1 MKQDDRFR
9 PKLGRPRGAKS
20 ELRYLQGVLHAVAR
34 AGGTVLAAQIRKRN
48 FDGSRIG
55 RGAGVGRVLADRHVA
70 FRSRRVVIKARIV
83 KIAGSGLKAAQLH
96 LRYVQRDGVTREGR
110 PGELYDRDGDQV
122 DGKAFIARA
131 EGDRHQFRFIVAAED
146 GEEYEDLK
154 PVTRR
159 LMARMEEDLGTKL
172 DWVAV
177 DHFNTGHPH
186 THIIV
191 RGKEDRSQD
200 LIIAREYI
208 SHGMRQR
215 ASEIVTLDLG
225 PRTDLEIEQKRAQEK
240 TQDRFTP
247 IDRQLVWEAGE
258 GGGMVRASLPSGRE
272 PAEQTWRAGRLRHL
286 ERLGLAKEI
295 APGQWQLSPETETTL
310 RRMGERGDIIKSLH
324 RALTQAKIERAPS
337 DLAIFNP
344 ARPAGPL
351 VGRLIERGLNDAN
364 GHHYMIVDGVDGRS
378 HWVDTGPRD
387 DTIEHIPLGSI
398 VSVTPRATAPKPADR
413 VIAEIAADNDGRY
426 SATLHQARDP
436 AASAAFIAAH
446 VRRLEALRR
455 EELVERE
462 ADGSWHVPG
471 NFREAVE
478 ARDKRQSREAPV
490 AVDILSTARID
501 QLAAVD
507 GATWLDRQLIGG
519 EGEVAV
525 RGFGFGSEVKAA
537 LKQRQQWLIER
548 QLAEP
553 QGDGI
558 VYRANLLA
566 VLRRRELSRVAAQ
579 VSRELGL
586 PYTAFS
592 GEKRIEGTYHRRLDL
607 ASARFAVI
615 ARARDFTLVPWR
627 PVLDRSLGNAVAGI
641 VKGGGISW
649 EVGRRR
655 PGPTVG

>member
-1 MKQDDRFR
+1 MKQDDRFQ
-9 PKLGRPRGAKS
+9 PKLGRRRGAKS
-20 ELRYLQGVLHAVAR
+20 EPRYLQGVLHAVAR
-34 AGGTVLAAQIRKRN
+34 AAGKALTVPVRKRT

-55 RGAGVGRVLADRHVA
+55 RGAGVGRVLAGRHVA

-83 KIAGSGLKAAQLH
+83 KIADSGLKAAQLH
-96 LRYVQRDGVTREGR
+96 LRYVQRDGVTREGE

-122 DGKAFIARA
+122 HGKAFIERA

-154 PVTRR
+154 SVTRR
-159 LMARMEEDLGTKL
+159 LMARMEADLDTKL

-186 THIIV
+186 THVIV
-191 RGKEDRSQD
+191 RGKDDRGQD

-225 PRTDLEIEQKRAQEK
+225 LRTDLEIEQKRAQEM
-240 TQDRFTP
+240 TQDRLTSL
-247 IDRQLVWEAGE
+247 DRQLIREAAE
-258 GGGMVRASLPSGRE
+258 GGGIVRASLPVGRE

-295 APGQWQLSPETETTL
+295 APGQWQLAPETETTL
-310 RRMGERGDIIKSLH
+310 RRMGERGDIIKTLH
-324 RALTQAKIERAPS
+324 RALTQAKIARAPS
-337 DLAIFNP
+337 DLAIFDP

-351 VGRLIERGLNDAN
+351 VGRLIERGLNDSS
-364 GHHYMIVDGVDGRS
+364 GHLYMIVDGVDGRS

-387 DTIEHIPLGSI
+387 DAIEHVPMGAI
-398 VSVTPRATAPKPADR
+398 VSVAPRATGPKPADR
-413 VIAEIAADNDGRY
+413 VIAEIAADNEGHY

-436 AASAAFIAAH
+436 AASAEFIAAH

-455 EELVERE
+455 EGLAER
-462 ADGSWHVPG
+462 DTGGSWRLPS
-471 NFREAVE
+471 NFLQAVE
-478 ARDKRQSREAPV
+478 ARDKRHIREAPV
-490 AVDILSTARID
+490 AVEVLATARID
-501 QLAAVD
+501 RLAGVD
-507 GATWLDRQLIGG
+507 GETWLDRQLLGG
-519 EGEVAV
+519 EGGPSV
-525 RGFGFGSEVKAA
+525 RASGFGGEVRTA
-537 LKQRQQWLIER
+537 LKQRQQWLIE
-548 QLAEP
+548 QKLAEP
-553 QGDGI
+553 QSNSI
-558 VYRANLLA
+558 VYRANLLT

-586 PYTAFS
+586 PYTEFGA
-592 GEKRIEGTYHRRLDL
+592 EKRIEGTYHRRLDL
-607 ASARFAVI
+607 ASGRLAVI

-649 EVGRRR
+649 DVGRRR
-655 PGPTVG
+655 PGPAVG